1 MPTSKPSAAAPSPTK
16 RPANRPPHEPTQV
29 DRDTVAA
36 MAAGGI
42 AQADIA
48 RCRGISE
55 PTLRKHYAEE
65 LATGM
70 TALNTMVIL
79 AHIERIKAGDFQAI
93 KWWQQSRMGWSQRIV
108 VDDDKPANTSLRVI
122 VELVGEAAAPP
133 AEQIEPRSGSR
144 LSDDLRRNVQLT
156 G

>member
-1 MPTSKPSAAAPSPTK
+1 MPTSKPPIAAQLPTK

-29 DRDTVAA
+29 DRDTVSA

-93 KWWQQSRMGWSQRIV
+93 KWWQQSRMGWSERIL
-108 VDDDKPANTSLRVI
+108 VDHGKPAVTPMRVI
-122 VELVGEAAAPP
+122 VEFVGEA
-133 AEQIEPRSGSR
+133 
-144 LSDDLRRNVQLT
+144 
-156 G
+156 

>member
-1 MPTSKPSAAAPSPTK
+1 MPIASSKPAAPLPTK
-16 RPANRPPHEPTQV
+16 HPANRPPHQPTKV
-29 DRDTVAA
+29 DRDTVSV

-93 KWWQQSRMGWSQRIV
+93 KWWQQSRMGWS
-108 VDDDKPANTSLRVI
+108 
-122 VELVGEAAAPP
+122 E
-133 AEQIEPRSGSR
+133 
-144 LSDDLRRNVQLT
+144 
-156 G
+156 